1 MEYLSTEKRLTMSK
15 LMGLI
20 KALIPDFRT
29 QKERDLDYLNSSVD
43 IFDVERRL
51 AEIDRRDNR
60 FLWQQPAIEWN
71 SW

>member
-1 MEYLSTEKRLTMSK
+1 MSK

-29 QKERDLDYLNSSVD
+29 QKERDLAYLNSSVD

-60 FLWQQPAIEWN
+60 FLWQHPAINWN